1 MCLHQAM
8 PLIALIA
15 KVTVLP
21 LADIDIYFFA
31 VIYLLVVVIFPLQC
45 QRNSKSGSL
54 HSNLIMSTNLIVHI
68 YQTTFCMNLN
78 NFIYIHTNK
87 ILLKYI

>member
-1 MCLHQAM
+1 MEWLQKALIGQRCVVCLHQAM

-21 LADIDIYFFA
+21 LADIDIFFA
-31 VIYLLVVVIFPLQC
+31 VIYLLVIVIFPLQC

-54 HSNLIMSTNLIVHI
+54 HSNLLMSAN
-68 YQTTFCMNLN
+68 CS
-78 NFIYIHTNK
+78 
-87 ILLKYI
+87 